1 MQLGIPSQYIL
12 EHHDFFFVFVL
23 DMYDFVIITVLCTL
37 HAEMTFL
44 SNRISD
50 YYYISQGKTR
60 IPGVNDGEEFQIT
73 DVSATQR
80 VLRNLILC
88 FKCIINSYAIRH
100 IL

>member
-1 MQLGIPSQYIL
+1 
-12 EHHDFFFVFVL
+12 
-23 DMYDFVIITVLCTL
+23 MYDFVIITVLCTL
-37 HAEMTFL
+37 HAEMTYL

-88 FKCIINSYAIRH
+88 FKYIINSYYAIRH
-100 IL
+100 ILQANKCDLYRFPGEKIVII